1 MKKIRVAILGAG
13 AIAAAHMDAYLHFPE
28 FCAVTAVCDLFVGK
42 AEKMIAER
50 KLDAKAFASLDE
62 LLDQCEVDAVSICL
76 PPDMHCK
83 AAVTALHAGKDVLC
97 EKPMATSL
105 DECDQMIAAAEKN
118 SRILSPICQNRF
130 KTPVQ
135 KVYRLLESGVCG
147 KVNLVSVNSLW
158 WRGAD
163 YYDLWWRG
171 TWENEG
177 GGCLISHAVHH
188 VDLLQWMVG
197 MPLRV
202 TAVISNAAHENSE
215 CEDAAIGILE
225 YPGFLA
231 QITASVVTHGEEQE
245 LIFQTDKA
253 RLSVPWDPRCETA
266 LPNGFPETDAQMLS
280 ALTKQYQELPLCEPE
295 GHPAQI
301 GNFLRASL
309 GLEPIAVTA
318 QEGRNT
324 IELITAM
331 YASAC
336 TRSTVSLPLDPGN
349 AFYTK
354 QGIIANMPRFHEKT
368 RSVDNFAP
376 SRITL
381 GRDVGK

>member
-1 MKKIRVAILGAG
+1 MMEAAG
-13 AIAAAHMDAYLHFPE
+13 
-28 FCAVTAVCDLFVGK
+28 
-42 AEKMIAER
+42 
-50 KLDAKAFASLDE
+50 
-62 LLDQCEVDAVSICL
+62 
-76 PPDMHCK
+76 
-83 AAVTALHAGKDVLC
+83 
-97 EKPMATSL
+97 
-105 DECDQMIAAAEKN
+105 KN

-231 QITASVVTHGEEQE
+231 QITASVVTHGEE
-245 LIFQTDKA
+245 
-253 RLSVPWDPRCETA
+253 
-266 LPNGFPETDAQMLS
+266 
-280 ALTKQYQELPLCEPE
+280 
-295 GHPAQI
+295 
-301 GNFLRASL
+301 
-309 GLEPIAVTA
+309 
-318 QEGRNT
+318 
-324 IELITAM
+324 
-331 YASAC
+331 
-336 TRSTVSLPLDPGN
+336 
-349 AFYTK
+349 
-354 QGIIANMPRFHEKT
+354 
-368 RSVDNFAP
+368 
-376 SRITL
+376 
-381 GRDVGK
+381 